1 MEYNLDAFFNSLIS
15 YMAVAFPYMQDEEKD
30 RAKHPN
36 RNPLHLKDAVFDTLV
51 PYHAPNNITF
61 DIGSETLESN
71 HPYYHILQDAQ
82 VIRKRNKGTDKSRGS
97 QAKVENVGSRD
108 YGRIEWNGKTFTKE
122 YSRNVR
128 GSRSLLGKASKWE
141 NGKFINRE
149 ANYYANTHYKY
160 LDNMLDNGIVDMLA
174 QEFGLKKMRKVDTG
188 LGEEMALQEFM
199 DEGNDEATNMI
210 NILSSFEEN

>member
-51 PYHAPNNITF
+51 PYHTPNNITF
-61 DIGSETLESN
+61 DIGSDTLESN

-82 VIRKRNKGTDKSRGS
+82 VIRKRGKGTDKSRGS

-108 YGRIEWNGKTFTKE
+108 YARVEWNGKTFTKE
-122 YSRNVR
+122 YSKNVR

-149 ANYYANTHYKY
+149 ANYYANTYYKY

-174 QEFGLKKMRKVDTG
+174 QEFGLKRMRKVDTG